1 MASVY
6 GRLGFNFDANNT
18 GILSLSEEAIGHL
31 NSSPS
36 FLPNEWQVTDLAN
49 SDTDGY
55 YKNPTANVYTTMS
68 ANANLIYISATSSNI
83 TFPFA
88 LYGEGAK
95 LANTANNYMITL
107 DSFKSHTDNLTVN
120 LIENGG
126 TDAANFPYRQ
136 SALGYGKFLI
146 YLTYQTDGISN
157 ASPALGSFTSL
168 FVNDQLESNNTIIYN
183 DFITLNNSISIV
195 SGNAVSSLSGAAI
208 NVIISHIQTAN
219 TLIATRRTHDVQ
231 FFQNSGEVLKDFG
244 VVAEFSNMGALDTN
258 LANNYIGSDKLL
270 TRLNS

>member
-18 GILSLSEEAIGHL
+18 GILSLSESAIEHL
-31 NSSPS
+31 NSSPN

-49 SDTDGY
+49 SNTAGY
-55 YKNPTANVYTTMS
+55 YKNPTANVYTTLF
-68 ANANLIYISATSSNI
+68 ANANSIFNATGNVG
-83 TFPFA
+83 FPFA
-88 LYGEGAK
+88 FAGEGSK
-95 LANTANNYMITL
+95 LANTANSYMITL
-107 DSFKSHTDNLTVN
+107 NSFKSHTDNLTVN
-120 LIENGG
+120 LIEDGG
-126 TDAANFPYRQ
+126 TAAGDFPYRQ

-183 DFITLNNSISIV
+183 DFITLNNSITL
-195 SGNAVSSLSGAAI
+195 GNSSLSGAAI

-219 TLIATRRTHDVQ
+219 TLIDTRRTHDVQ
-231 FFQNSGEVLKDFG
+231 FFQNSSEVLKDFG